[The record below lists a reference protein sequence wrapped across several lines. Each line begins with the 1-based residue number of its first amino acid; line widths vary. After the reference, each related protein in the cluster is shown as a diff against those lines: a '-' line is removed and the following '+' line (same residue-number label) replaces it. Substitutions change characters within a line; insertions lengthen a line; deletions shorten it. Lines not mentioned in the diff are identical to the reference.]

1 MEKHYIDAFLPLE
14 SEFDMQN
21 FHKYGLVMEKAILV
35 EKMLIFRI
43 KVSERR
49 HIPSSYEISKRGS
62 DRGLIEAQHSKIPVS
77 SSGI

>member
-1 MEKHYIDAFLPLE
+1 MDVFLPLE

-21 FHKYGLVMEKAILV
+21 FHKNDHVGEKAILV

-49 HIPSSYEISKRGS
+49 HIPSSY
-62 DRGLIEAQHSKIPVS
+62 
-77 SSGI
+77 